1 MKPPLRPWA
10 PRLLRS
16 KTGFTLVELAVGTTI
31 GALVIVITTA
41 VFAPL
46 LRLNQRLDSQI
57 RLQERWSRVNAIL
70 NFEIKEAYDFKS
82 AGNRYVL
89 SICEPLNFGDPSSS
103 LCRNFAGFD
112 NQYGYDVEICYEL
125 VPSEAPSG
133 TPSLT
138 RRGPMVEPDGSLRA
152 QEREA
157 SCEEFAPEVVAN
169 GVTTFSMREVSPEEY
184 IYNISFRDPLNPNG
198 PTLDKTSSIER

>member
-1 MKPPLRPWA
+1 MKPPQRPWA

-70 NFEIKEAYDFKS
+70 NFEIKEA
-82 AGNRYVL
+82 
-89 SICEPLNFGDPSSS
+89 
-103 LCRNFAGFD
+103 
-112 NQYGYDVEICYEL
+112 
-125 VPSEAPSG
+125 
-133 TPSLT
+133 
-138 RRGPMVEPDGSLRA
+138 
-152 QEREA
+152 
-157 SCEEFAPEVVAN
+157 
-169 GVTTFSMREVSPEEY
+169 
-184 IYNISFRDPLNPNG
+184 
-198 PTLDKTSSIER
+198 

>member
-89 SICEPLNFGDPSSS
+89 SICEPLNFGSPSKSP
-103 LCRNFAGFD
+103 CPNFTAHD

-125 VPSEAPSG
+125 VPPEAPSG
-133 TPSLT
+133 TASLT

-152 QEREA
+152 QERET
-157 SCEEFAPEVVAN
+157 SCEEFAPEVVAY
-169 GVTTFSMREVSPEEY
+169 GVTTFSMQEETTNKY
-184 IYNISFRDPLNPNG
+184 NYNISFRDPLNPNG
-198 PTLDKTSSIER
+198 PTLNKTSSIER